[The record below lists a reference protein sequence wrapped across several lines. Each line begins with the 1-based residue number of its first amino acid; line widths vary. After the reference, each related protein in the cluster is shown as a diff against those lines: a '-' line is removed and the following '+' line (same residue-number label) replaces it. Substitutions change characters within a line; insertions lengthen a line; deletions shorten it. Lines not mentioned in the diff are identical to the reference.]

1 MKLTRIIL
9 LAALLL
15 ATGTTASAK
24 KPSRLEKYKQTIMQ
38 YLEQKPFYLRAHNS
52 NVHSREGKK

>member
-15 ATGTTASAK
+15 ATGTTASAQKTDTNRKISK
-24 KPSRLEKYKQTIMQ
+24 KTSCAL
-38 YLEQKPFYLRAHNS
+38 
-52 NVHSREGKK
+52 

>member
-1 MKLTRIIL
+1 MKLTHIIL

-24 KPSRLEKYKQTIMQ
+24 KPIPMERYEKNIMRIVKKQ
-38 YLEQKPFYLRAHNS
+38 PFYNPAH
-52 NVHSREGKK
+52 

>member
-1 MKLTRIIL
+1 MKLIRIIL

-24 KPSRLEKYKQTIMQ
+24 KPSRLEKYKP
-38 YLEQKPFYLRAHNS
+38 LEKLFI
-52 NVHSREGKK
+52 